1 MSYSRRILGRYY
13 DVQAI
18 RVIFELIVIVS
29 AAFAIR
35 TFLFG
40 LYQVPTGSMETTL
53 LVGERFVADKLTYWF
68 KAPQRGDIIAFDA
81 PMYKYSTNPAVNIWE
96 RYASWKVD
104 NWTKRLIGIP
114 GDHVQ
119 GKIEDG
125 KPVVYLNNKKLDES
139 AYLNKYPLIYV
150 QKKSTSIRPSD
161 QVPVSI
167 DLSIKEWNKQ
177 PFYKINPADILGI
190 NNFGQI
196 GLILRPETPTE
207 RLDIFDVT
215 LGKNQYWAMGDNRK
229 GSLDSRAWGA
239 LDGKLIHGKIIFRLW
254 SIDSDESWWIF
265 DLIKNPLEFWKKVR
279 WNRCLQ
285 WVK

>member
-18 RVIFELIVIVS
+18 RVVFELIVIVA

-68 KAPQRGDIIAFDA
+68 RSPQRGDIIAFDA
-81 PMYKYSTNPAVNIWE
+81 PMYKYSTNPVVNLWE

-114 GDHVQ
+114 GDHLQ
-119 GKIEDG
+119 GKIEEG
-125 KPVVYLNNKKLDES
+125 KPVVYLNGTKLDES

-150 QKKSTSIRPSD
+150 QKKSTSIRPND

-167 DLSIKEWNKQ
+167 DLSIKEWDKQ

-196 GLILRPETPTE
+196 GLILSPDTPTE
-207 RLDIFDVT
+207 RLDVFDVK
-215 LGKNQYWAMGDNRK
+215 LGENQYWAMGDNRK

-265 DLIKNPLEFWKKVR
+265 DLLKNPLAFWKKVR

-285 WVK
+285 WVH